1 MTTGQRFS
9 KESLAIDC
17 DREVEE
23 IARTLRETAIERFKR
38 RGLVL
43 GLSGGIDSSVAC
55 ALCAKA
61 VGTDRVLG
69 LLMPERESSS
79 ETLRLSRLIADHL
92 GVKTETKD
100 ISSILDAVG
109 CYSLRDDAIRDVI
122 PAYSSEHTCKI
133 VLPSVLDERAYR
145 VFSVVVESPD
155 GEITKRRL
163 SLSSYLGVLAASNFK
178 QRVRKMIEYYFADRL
193 NFCVVGTPNRLEY
206 DQGFFV
212 KLGDGAADIKPI
224 AHLYKSQVYQLARHL
239 GIPEEICSR
248 RPTTDTYSMAQS
260 QEEFYFSL
268 PYAEMDLCLYGKNHG
283 VPIEEVAS
291 AVNLTCQEVQK
302 VYDDIDSKRAATKYL
317 HSPPV
322 LIDQILEIEH

>member
-9 KESLAIDC
+9 RESLAIDC

-23 IARTLRETAIERFKR
+23 IARTLKETAIERFKR
-38 RGLVL
+38 RGLVI

-55 ALCAKA
+55 ALCVKA
-61 VGTDRVLG
+61 VGPDRVLG

-92 GVKTETKD
+92 GVMTERKD

-109 CYSLRDDAIRDVI
+109 CYSFRDDAIRDVI

-145 VFSVVVESPD
+145 VFSVVVESAD
-155 GEITKRRL
+155 GEVTKKRL

-283 VPIEEVAS
+283 VPIEDVAS
-291 AVNLTCQEVQK
+291 AVNLKCHEVQK
-302 VYDDIDSKRAATKYL
+302 VYDDIDAKRAATKYL
-317 HSPPV
+317 HAPPV